1 MASSPTY
8 EEQPTLTTNEHGAIN
23 RAATLDVSRE
33 DVLLSSVADDRQAAY
48 YARIVP
54 VLGAGLRHARIA
66 VCGVAAVAGAVER
79 LAGCRAVR
87 WWIAD
92 DAPLTPAHPLVR
104 GSDAAAGASAGPALA
119 AGLQAHN
126 AWETGWEF
134 HHYPALTPAT
144 QATLA
149 AAWRA
154 APPDLLLGG
163 GDAATLAALAAL
175 ARDLAVPALLVAHY
189 AWADPSAA
197 CLALLPGDGGHGRDW
212 PDLCA
217 ALGAPPLADPAA
229 LSATPAAWHA
239 WTEANGLAALLAR
252 ALLLPDSPHTAPA
265 LDRILWRE
273 RRTAAVL
280 GTAPWPWTVQYADL
294 AVAGRR
300 RVVSG
305 QWSVVSGDE
314 PSAISYQP
322 SGISVHSTPTN
333 TQHSAL
339 STQHSALVVG
349 CGSLGSL
356 VARELVASGAVGR
369 LALVDGETVDAA
381 NPVRQFFHT
390 EQVGQPKAAA
400 LVANLGAIRPGVWTA
415 HAWHVRD
422 DRAGLAAFR
431 RLLRAERPDVVVL
444 ATGSYADYALA
455 RVLRRLG
462 IPHIVGRCYP
472 RARYFEVIVVDGR
485 RGPCFGCLRG
495 HLYTGPAPAPTPEEA
510 LRYDRPARPGELQG
524 EPATVVESGRA
535 ADVLARLAAELA
547 RPRPRRAPWLRDLLA
562 HEQTCLIGGLTAEAR
577 RGPDGAPAWA
587 YGLQVPGQVVAFGV
601 AQVVGAGT
609 VQVCPDCGRRLPVA
623 YPLVDQ
629 LAAQ

>member
-1 MASSPTY
+1 MPGLPTY
-8 EEQPTLTTNEHGAIN
+8 EEQPALQTNADGAIE
-23 RAATLDVSRE
+23 RAAPRDGSRE
-33 DVLLSSVADDRQAAY
+33 DALLDRVADDRQAAY

-66 VCGVAAVAGAVER
+66 VCGVAAMAGAVER

-104 GSDAAAGASAGPALA
+104 GSGAAAGALAGPALA

-134 HHYPALTPAT
+134 RHYPALTPAT
-144 QATLA
+144 QAMLA

-163 GDAATLAALAAL
+163 GDAVTLATLAAL

-189 AWADPSAA
+189 AGADPSAA

-229 LSATPAAWHA
+229 LPATPAAWHA

-252 ALLLPDSPHTAPA
+252 ALLLPGSPPAAPA

-273 RRTAAVL
+273 RRTVAVL
-280 GTAPWPWTVQYADL
+280 GTAAWPWTVQYANL

-300 RVVSG
+300 RAVSH
-305 QWSVVSGDE
+305 QASDPPEHDATLS
-314 PSAISYQP
+314 
-322 SGISVHSTPTN
+322 N
-333 TQHSAL
+333 TQHSAMCL
-339 STQHSALVVG
+339 RHRCANSTQHSLSALVVG

-356 VARELVASGAVGR
+356 VARGLAASGAVGR
-369 LALVDGETVDAA
+369 MALVDGETVDAA

-390 EQVGQPKAAA
+390 DQVGQPKAAA
-400 LVANLGAIRPGVWTA
+400 LAANLAAIRSGAWIA
-415 HAWHVRD
+415 HAVHVGD

-431 RLLRAERPDVVVL
+431 RLLRTEWPDAVVL
-444 ATGSYADYALA
+444 ATGSHADYALA
-455 RVLRRLG
+455 RVLRRRG
-462 IPHIVGRCYP
+462 IPHLVGRCYP
-472 RARYFEVIVVDGR
+472 RARYFEIILVDGR

-495 HLYTGPAPAPTPEEA
+495 HLYTGPAPAPTPEEV
-510 LRYDRPARPGELQG
+510 LRYDRPAPPGELQG

-535 ADVLARLAAELA
+535 ADVMTRLAAELA
-547 RPRPRRAPWLRDLLA
+547 RPRPRRALWLRDLLA
-562 HEQTCLIGGLTAEAR
+562 HEQTCLIGGLTAEAVP
-577 RGPDGAPAWA
+577 GPDGDLAWA
-587 YGLQVPGQVVAFGV
+587 YGVQVPGQVVAYGA

-609 VQVCPDCGRRLPVA
+609 VQVCPDCGRSLAVA
-623 YPLVDQ
+623 YPVLDQ
-629 LAAQ
+629 PAATG

>member
-1 MASSPTY
+1 MNT
-8 EEQPTLTTNEHGAIN
+8 
-23 RAATLDVSRE
+23 
-33 DVLLSSVADDRQAAY
+33 LLSDRQAAY

-66 VCGVAAVAGAVER
+66 VCGVAAVTGAVER

-92 DAPLTPAHPLVR
+92 DTVLAPAHPLVR
-104 GSDAAAGASAGPALA
+104 GGGAAAGTPAGPALA
-119 AGLQAHN
+119 AWLQAHN

-134 HHYPALTPAT
+134 RHYPALTPAT
-144 QATLA
+144 LAPLA
-149 AAWRA
+149 AAWRRE
-154 APPDLLLGG
+154 PPDLLLGG
-163 GDAATLAALAAL
+163 GDAATLATLAAL

-189 AWADPSAA
+189 AAADPSAA

-229 LSATPAAWHA
+229 LPATPAAWHA
-239 WTEANGLAALLAR
+239 WTEANSLAALLAR
-252 ALLLPDSPHTAPA
+252 ALLLPGSPHTAPA
-265 LDRILWRE
+265 LDRIFWRE

-280 GTAPWPWTVQYADL
+280 GTAAWPWTVQYADL
-294 AVAGRR
+294 AVAGQR
-300 RVVSG
+300 
-305 QWSVVSGDE
+305 QVVSGDE
-314 PSAISYQP
+314 PSAVSCQP
-322 SGISVHSTPTN
+322 SGIAAHATPTN
-333 TQHSAL
+333 TQDSYSAL
-339 STQHSALVVG
+339 SNVPTAPLREQHSALVVG

-356 VARELVASGAVGR
+356 VARGLVASGAVGR

-390 EQVGQPKAAA
+390 DQVGQPKAAA
-400 LVANLGAIRPGVWTA
+400 LA
-415 HAWHVRD
+415 HTVQVGD

-431 RLLRAERPDVVVL
+431 RLLRTERPDVVVL
-444 ATGSYADYALA
+444 ATGSHADYALA

-472 RARYFEVIVVDGR
+472 RARYFEIIVVDGR

-510 LRYDRPARPGELQG
+510 LRYDRPAPPGELQS

-535 ADVLARLAAELA
+535 ADVMARLAAALA
-547 RPRPRRAPWLRDLLA
+547 RPRRERAPWLLDLLTS
-562 HEQTCLIGGLTAEAR
+562 EQTCLIGGLTVEAVP
-577 RGPDGAPAWA
+577 GPAGDLAWA
-587 YGLQVPGQVVAFGV
+587 YGVQVPGQVVAFGV
-601 AQVVGAGT
+601 AQVVGTGA
-609 VQVCPDCGRRLPVA
+609 VQVCPDCGRRLSVA
-623 YPLVDQ
+623 YPLVDAPAASERSPHTPAALTTHRTHREQ
-629 LAAQ
+629 LVRLYP